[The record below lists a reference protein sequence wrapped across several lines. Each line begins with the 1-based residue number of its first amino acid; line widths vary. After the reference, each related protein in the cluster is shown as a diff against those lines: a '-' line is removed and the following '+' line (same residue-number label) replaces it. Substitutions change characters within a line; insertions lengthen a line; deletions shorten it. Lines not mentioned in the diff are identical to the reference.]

1 MDDGNPLLRVV
12 IFIVFVITEAVFY
25 GFGAAIQ
32 NVNTNDLE
40 HQMEEGSDKARKLL
54 HIVNRPTRFVNSI
67 QVSTNIIGMVI
78 GAYILEQLGGK
89 LTQILEQSQPA
100 VKPWISVA
108 CLVLVGTLLVVVL
121 ISFGIVI
128 PKRFAARNPEKW
140 GYQLLPVITLLMI
153 PLVPFTWL
161 VNGVA
166 FVVLKLSGIDML
178 ADSEN
183 VTEEDIMSMVN
194 EGHEQG
200 VLEASEAEM
209 ITNIFQ
215 LDDKEAGDIMTHRKN
230 LVALDGELT
239 LREAVEFILKEGY
252 NSRYPVYEKDI
263 DDIVGILHM
272 KDALIAAE
280 NKDNLQTA
288 IKDIDGLLREANFIP
303 ETRNIDSLF
312 KEMQSEKIH
321 MVIVVDEYGQTSGIV
336 TMEDILEEIVGN
348 IMDEYDVDEEFIAQ
362 SEDGSYVVSG
372 MAPLDEVAKTLE
384 IEFEEEDYDSY
395 DTINGLLISK
405 LDRIPQEGEQTELE
419 YEGYGFK
426 ILQVENKMIHT
437 VRVWKL
443 EPEELA
449 ERRQEG
455 EAEEADKGERIS
467 MAKE

>member
-40 HQMEEGSDKARKLL
+40 RQMEEGSDKARKLL

-67 QVSTNIIGMVI
+67 QVSTNIIGMVT
-78 GAYILEQLGGK
+78 GAYILEQLGGI
-89 LTQILEQSQPA
+89 LTHILEQSQPII
-100 VKPWISVA
+100 KPWISVVS
-108 CLVLVGTLLVVVL
+108 LIVVGTLLVVML

-140 GYQLLPVITLLMI
+140 GYQLLPAVTFLMI
-153 PLVPFTWL
+153 PLMPFTWL

-166 FVVLKLSGIDML
+166 FVVLKLAGIDML
-178 ADSEN
+178 ADNEN

-215 LDDKEAGDIMTHRKN
+215 LDDKDAGDIMTHRKN
-230 LVALDGELT
+230 LVALDGEMT
-239 LREAVEFILKEGY
+239 LRDAVDFILKEGY

-263 DDIVGILHM
+263 DDITGILHM

-280 NKDNLQTA
+280 NKSNLQVP
-288 IKDIDGLLREANFIP
+288 IRDIEGLLREANFIP

-362 SEDGSYVVSG
+362 AEDGSYVVSG
-372 MAPLDEVAKTLE
+372 MAPLDEVSKTLD

-395 DTINGLLISK
+395 DTVNGLLISK
-405 LDRIPQEGEQTELE
+405 LDRIPQEGEHTELA

-449 ERRQEG
+449 EQQPESG
-455 EAEEADKGERIS
+455 TEDSDNGNKIS
-467 MAKE
+467 LAKE

>member
-12 IFIVFVITEAVFY
+12 IFIVFIITDAVFY

-32 NVNTNDLE
+32 NVNTSELE

-67 QVSTNIIGMVI
+67 QVSTNIIGMI
-78 GAYILEQLGGK
+78 TGAFIVEQLGGR
-89 LTQILEQSQPA
+89 LTRILEQSQRLGR
-100 VKPWISVA
+100 PWLSVIS
-108 CLVLVGTLLVVVL
+108 LILVGTLLITLL

-128 PKRFAARNPEKW
+128 PKHFAARNPEKW
-140 GYQLLPVITLLMI
+140 GYQLLPIVTFLMV
-153 PLVPFTWL
+153 PLMPFTWV

-166 FVVLKLSGIDML
+166 FIMLKLAGIDMM

-194 EGHEQG
+194 EGHEHG

-209 ITNIFQ
+209 ITNIFE
-215 LDDKEAGDIMTHRKN
+215 LDDKDAGDIMTHRKN
-230 LVALDGELT
+230 LVALDGAMT
-239 LREAVEFILKEGY
+239 LREAVDFILKEGY
-252 NSRYPVYEKDI
+252 NSRYPVFEKDI
-263 DDIVGILHM
+263 DDIIGILHM
-272 KDALIAAE
+272 KDALISAE
-280 NKDNLQTA
+280 NKDNLTKP
-288 IKDIDGLLREANFIP
+288 ICEIDGLLREANFIP

-312 KEMQSEKIH
+312 KEMQSGKIH

-362 SEDGSYVVSG
+362 SEDGSFVVSG
-372 MAPLDEVAKTLE
+372 MAPLDEVAKTLD

-395 DTINGLLISK
+395 DTINGFLISR
-405 LDRIPQEGEQTELE
+405 LDRIPQEGEHTEVV
-419 YEGYGFK
+419 YRGYGFK

-437 VRVWKL
+437 IRVWKL
-443 EPEELA
+443 ASEDHD
-449 ERRQEG
+449 G
-455 EAEEADKGERIS
+455 ETNPSEEAVV
-467 MAKE
+467 